1 MKIKTDRV
9 SLSLTAILVY
19 TGLPWVLSVLFI
31 PNATVKIRDDLYRM
45 CTIELLVFA
54 VAVIV
59 GIKLFQML
67 NNEPKRALR
76 FLSDFKILLA
86 FFKISVVFNYCCIF
100 CAQFNYFHFVYQM
113 FMITLVYFMGFWVLC
128 YLLKIEL
135 LDWEASTLA
144 QHDLQEGNINETQN

>member
-19 TGLPWVLSVLFI
+19 AGLPWVLSVLFI
-31 PNATVKIRDDLYRM
+31 PNAAVKIRDDLYRM

-54 VAVIV
+54 VAAIV
-59 GIKLFQML
+59 GIKIFQML
-67 NNEPKRALR
+67 SNESKRALR
-76 FLSDFKILLA
+76 FLSDFKALIA
-86 FFKISVVFNYCCIF
+86 FFEILVIFNYCCIF
-100 CAQFNYFHFVYQM
+100 RTQFNYFHFVYQM
-113 FMITLVYFMGFWVLC
+113 FIITLVYFMGLWVLC

-144 QHDLQEGNINETQN
+144 QHDLQEGNSNETQN